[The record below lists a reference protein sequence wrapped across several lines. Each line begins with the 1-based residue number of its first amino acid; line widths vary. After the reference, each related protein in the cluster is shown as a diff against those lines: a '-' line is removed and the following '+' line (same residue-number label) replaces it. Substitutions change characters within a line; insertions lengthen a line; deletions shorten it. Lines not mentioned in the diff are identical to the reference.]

1 APAVHNSDTDDA
13 SSPPAEEVQI
23 VPQEDRYAPIVD
35 QSIVRPLSRET
46 GNFRPLSRETGI
58 DTTLPENK
66 TDLSLQ
72 SETAVRPEVE
82 LPAELR
88 KRRRRCRMSAYDNI
102 EIVPENACTSL
113 RHDVTPVNPSVARVA
128 ILHRREDPEMA
139 ARRSFCKNHYISND
153 DNYTDN
159 YQDSQNVG
167 AESYTA
173 IRNINQ
179 TLPIIHDPYNFKY
192 SETQPNRYENFQ
204 DFPIDQSIDPTSE
217 LQAQVQALN
226 ISDNINPDLNFPEHM
241 FL

>member
-1 APAVHNSDTDDA
+1 MNDIRPFTQRVLPEPPRVVNRQEPPRRPDDHDDHEHSDSGLSADAPAVHNSDTDDA

-128 ILHRREDPEMA
+128 ILH
-139 ARRSFCKNHYISND
+139 
-153 DNYTDN
+153 
-159 YQDSQNVG
+159 
-167 AESYTA
+167 
-173 IRNINQ
+173 
-179 TLPIIHDPYNFKY
+179 
-192 SETQPNRYENFQ
+192 
-204 DFPIDQSIDPTSE
+204 PTKGPGDGGE
-217 LQAQVQALN
+217 KVVL
-226 ISDNINPDLNFPEHM
+226 
-241 FL
+241 